1 MVLYRVFSTPHL
13 IKHYSTVF
21 SKATVFQIITYAL
34 VILAPFFIAYSTRDF
49 WQYTSSY
56 REQADIHFIG
66 QWIFQVTTDASPIAK
81 TWSSYNGLNRLLQ
94 DDTLSP
100 LNSEISIP
108 IVKFREQDY
117 NYDRINDQL
126 LLTIEYNELEYNITG
141 IQGLLFFEVSLNS
154 HASVTLQGLIHF
166 SNSWSLPASHYWLLG
181 DTLIYQRDP
190 LPATG
195 RLTTHN
201 TTIYND
207 TSRLTQDN
215 EIIGILKNY
224 QQRNLSISLANRM
237 DYWEYGTGSNFTAH
251 ISLTFPVQTLIYIPG
266 LWQVLKF
273 AWIQYLAILVIF
285 YAVLSCVQ
293 SFVFQN
299 QIILT
304 VQARTDKKP
313 HQR

>member
-1 MVLYRVFSTPHL
+1 M
-13 IKHYSTVF
+13 
-21 SKATVFQIITYAL
+21 
-34 VILAPFFIAYSTRDF
+34 
-49 WQYTSSY
+49 
-56 REQADIHFIG
+56 
-66 QWIFQVTTDASPIAK
+66 
-81 TWSSYNGLNRLLQ
+81 
-94 DDTLSP
+94 
-100 LNSEISIP
+100 
-108 IVKFREQDY
+108 
-117 NYDRINDQL
+117 
-126 LLTIEYNELEYNITG
+126 
-141 IQGLLFFEVSLNS
+141 
-154 HASVTLQGLIHF
+154 TLQGLIHF

-224 QQRNLSISLANRM
+224 QQRNCKQASIKYTITILSLSLVSILLANRM

-251 ISLTFPVQTLIYIPG
+251 ISLTFPVQTLTYTPG

-285 YAVLSCVQ
+285 YAVLGHVQ